1 MRGWRLALFRG
12 ALALGTVLGGCVSPP
27 PSWAPRSSTL
37 AEDRVELV
45 TKKIRGRLFVQA
57 KVNGAG
63 PFWFLVDTGA
73 EGLVLAPHVAA
84 AAGLPSSAMTSDVT
98 DAHGQTEP
106 VAVVPVRRVS
116 MSDYEIRDVWAVVA
130 TEEQN
135 RRRNFGADHG
145 GVMGIQAFAD
155 VRLEMDFA
163 GDAVTLAKRGTS
175 PLPETDGIAYRGV
188 SPRVMIQV
196 GEQEVDVMVD
206 TGSDEILAH
215 SEPNRFALRFPP
227 AFEDGFT
234 YALFGYQPVMYS
246 QLADDMRL
254 GPITHRGGIVSKA
267 VNGSGA
273 RIGVGFF
280 SEWKLVVDQ
289 AVKQLWLVG
298 REGVVTTELHGPR
311 DAEGRPVSFGIYWRP
326 EGSFMRIEG
335 VNAGG
340 LADQAGLRAG
350 DLVLAI
356 DGAPLLAGE
365 ERPAPAASSALLP
378 EEGARVEPMQ
388 WRVRR
393 GEIELTLTVNR
404 P

>member
-1 MRGWRLALFRG
+1 MKGWRLALFRG
-12 ALALGTVLGGCVSPP
+12 ALVLGAVLGGCVSPP

-37 AEDRVELV
+37 AEDRLELV
-45 TKKIRGRLFVQA
+45 TKSIRGRLFVQA

-73 EGLVLAPHVAA
+73 EGLVLAPHVAS
-84 AAGLPSSAMTSDVT
+84 AAGLSPGVLTSDVT
-98 DAHGQTEP
+98 DAHGLTQP
-106 VAVVPVRRVS
+106 AAVVRVKRLS
-116 MSDYEIRDVWAVVA
+116 MSDYEIREAWAVVM
-130 TEEQN
+130 TEEQS
-135 RRRNFGADHG
+135 RRRNFGAEHG
-145 GVMGIQAFAD
+145 GVVGIQAFAD

-163 GDAVTLAKRGTS
+163 RGAVTLAKRGTS
-175 PLPETDGIAYRGV
+175 SRPETDGIAYRGV
-188 SPRVMIQV
+188 SPRVAIRV
-196 GEQEVDVMVD
+196 GEQEVDVLVD
-206 TGSDEILAH
+206 TGSDEMLAH
-215 SEPNRFALRFPP
+215 PELTRFALRFPP
-227 AFEDGFT
+227 AFEDGFKW
-234 YALFGYQPVMYS
+234 ALFGYQPVMYS

-267 VNGSGA
+267 TDGSGA

-280 SEWKLVVDQ
+280 PEWKLVVDQ

-311 DAEGRPVSFGIYWRP
+311 DAEGRPVSFGIFWRP
-326 EGSFMRIEG
+326 EESFLRIEA

-356 DGAPLLAGE
+356 DGVPPIAGE
-365 ERPAPAASSALLP
+365 ERAEPPAGRLPVESA
-378 EEGARVEPMQ
+378 RFDPMQ

-393 GEIELTLTVNR
+393 GEMELTLTVNR
-404 P
+404 L